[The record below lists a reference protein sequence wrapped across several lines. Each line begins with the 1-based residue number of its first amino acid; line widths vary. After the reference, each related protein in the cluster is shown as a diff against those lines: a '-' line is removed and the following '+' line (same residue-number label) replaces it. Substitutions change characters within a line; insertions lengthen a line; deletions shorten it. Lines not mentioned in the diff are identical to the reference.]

1 MKTKKQNRVYFH
13 LLTASVFIESISL
26 SFATSG
32 TEKIRPTVTTKVRLT
47 LRVYLFRNAVP
58 DPLEHC
64 RQYRLT
70 EAFSTCSFFSALK
83 ARKNSAEKTRTKSV
97 LCLLSDAP
105 VRPLDGFTAALV
117 SSLSNFFSRVGSFCY
132 LVSARAALA
141 QKLKNRT
148 S

>member
-26 SFATSG
+26 SSATSG
-32 TEKIRPTVTTKVRLT
+32 TEEIRPIVTTKVRLT
-47 LRVYLFRNAVP
+47 LRVYLFRIAVP

-70 EAFSTCSFFSALK
+70 EAFSTRSFFFALK

-97 LCLLSDAP
+97 LCILSDAL
-105 VRPLDGFTAALV
+105 VRKYVP
-117 SSLSNFFSRVGSFCY
+117 
-132 LVSARAALA
+132 ARH
-141 QKLKNRT
+141 
-148 S
+148 